1 MRAPWSLDNVTIP
14 AQGLSHE
21 VGIPGAKLFVT
32 VANNIIL
39 GGTPTTVEVLPN
51 GSTQN
56 LKIGYGTVMTFPIN
70 AEWVLITGAGA
81 NVSVRLSSIPMPLTV
96 NVVSVSSI
104 SGTVN
109 TDVGQGEQ
117 KGGNTTLNF
126 GGTPVDPR
134 DRNWTLGSGDTP
146 SRSWALGSGDTPGR
160 SWALGSSD
168 VPGRGWTLGSTDT
181 PGRSWSL
188 GSGDTPGRSWGL
200 GSNDNPDITVNQAN
214 PLGNSA
220 KPVYIRTLGASDV
233 PDVSQ
238 NQADTINTSP
248 TYSYGSVYYAA
259 PISAANQT
267 IELTIT
273 IPPGAALELR
283 EFLVNLG
290 SSLNIFANLSLASD
304 QRNPDFLWGW
314 ASSQYVTLSAYSSLN
329 LTTPRFQCVVA
340 NDQNATLSGN
350 LGAAT
355 YIQSVHYGVHRS
367 IINTTASNIT
377 WTYTFTS
384 QVSAAY
390 NVYWDVE
397 YVGSNGI
404 TFSFTSTNAG
414 SGGSSPP
421 PPPACWTA
429 DTLISTPDGPKPFS
443 ALKVGDLVLTPL
455 GPRPITDII
464 HNREKETVYQVRP
477 SVWVTG
483 DQRIRSIPPT
493 ETWTPLQIIR
503 SGHSLEQRVEDTWDC
518 KVESGW
524 VRAYGGDEGDV
535 YLYDKTA

>member
-1 MRAPWSLDNVTIP
+1 MSQPIYSATQTTLSGDLDIPIQQAPHAPPIWVNIANNTIQGQTSGTTVTIYP
-14 AQGLSHE
+14 D
-21 VGIPGAKLFVT
+21 GA
-32 VANNIIL
+32 
-39 GGTPTTVEVLPN
+39 GPGTPV
-51 GSTQN
+51 
-56 LKIGYGTVMTFPIN
+56 GYG
-70 AEWVLITGAGA
+70 ASQSVLVGNPAWLRIRGTGANITVIVGHEEIA
-81 NVSVRLSSIPMPLTV
+81 LRSVSVLSV
-96 NVVSVSSI
+96 NVPA
-104 SGTVN
+104 TVK
-109 TDVGQGEQ
+109 TDVGQGTQ
-117 KGGNTTLNF
+117 ASGNTTLTF
-126 GGTPVDPR
+126 GGTPIDPR
-134 DRNWTLGSGDTP
+134 AIRPLI
-146 SRSWALGSGDTPGR
+146 
-160 SWALGSSD
+160 SS
-168 VPGRGWTLGSTDT
+168 
-181 PGRSWSL
+181 
-188 GSGDTPGRSWGL
+188 
-200 GSNDNPDITVNQAN
+200 DNPDITVNQSKG
-214 PLGNSA
+214 LGSSTL
-220 KPVYIRTLGASDV
+220 PVYIRTLGASDL

-238 NQADTINTSP
+238 NQADAINTAP

-267 IELTIT
+267 ITLTIT

-290 SSLNIFANLSLASD
+290 SNLNIFANLSLSSD

-314 ASSQYVTLSAYSSLN
+314 ASAQYVTLSAYTSLN

-350 LGAAT
+350 LGAAP

-367 IINTTASNIT
+367 INNTTASNIT

-384 QVSAAY
+384 QISAAY

-429 DTLISTPDGPKPFS
+429 DTLIATPDGPRPFS

-464 HNREKETVYQVRP
+464 HNREKETVYRVRP

-483 DQRIRSIPPT
+483 DQRIRSIPPA

>member
-1 MRAPWSLDNVTIP
+1 MS
-14 AQGLSHE
+14 
-21 VGIPGAKLFVT
+21 GIL
-32 VANNIIL
+32 NL
-39 GGTPTTVEVLPN
+39 GGN
-51 GSTQN
+51 
-56 LKIGYGTVMTFPIN
+56 
-70 AEWVLITGAGA
+70 AGA
-81 NVSVRLSSIPMPLTV
+81 SSSSVLDAYRSEFRLRASKAQFSDEQSQLPLA
-96 NVVSVSSI
+96 
-104 SGTVN
+104 
-109 TDVGQGEQ
+109 
-117 KGGNTTLNF
+117 
-126 GGTPVDPR
+126 
-134 DRNWTLGSGDTP
+134 TP
-146 SRSWALGSGDTPGR
+146 SKWF
-160 SWALGSSD
+160 
-168 VPGRGWTLGSTDT
+168 
-181 PGRSWSL
+181 
-188 GSGDTPGRSWGL
+188 
-200 GSNDNPDITVNQAN
+200 N
-214 PLGNSA
+214 
-220 KPVYIRTLGASDV
+220 
-233 PDVSQ
+233 
-238 NQADTINTSP
+238 
-248 TYSYGSVYYAA
+248 
-259 PISAANQT
+259 
-267 IELTIT
+267 
-273 IPPGAALELR
+273 
-283 EFLVNLG
+283 
-290 SSLNIFANLSLASD
+290 
-304 QRNPDFLWGW
+304 
-314 ASSQYVTLSAYSSLN
+314 
-329 LTTPRFQCVVA
+329 
-340 NDQNATLSGN
+340 
-350 LGAAT
+350 
-355 YIQSVHYGVHRS
+355 
-367 IINTTASNIT
+367 INTTASNIT

-524 VRAYGGDEGDV
+524 VRAYGDDEGDV